1 MAINPYR
8 GLPSAQYW
16 RSGVADVGLG
26 QFDPIESVKFQ
37 ISQSDKIST
46 LGSCFAQH
54 LARHIH
60 KSGYNYLVTE
70 PLRSDEEQ
78 TDTARLMASQ
88 FSARYGN
95 VYTVRQALQLLD
107 RASGWVPKEGIWE
120 REGRFYDAFR
130 PNVFAGGFK
139 SEDDLINARTS
150 HLAAVNRVFTDSD
163 VVVFTLGLTEAWT
176 SSLDGAVYPIAP
188 GVVADSMDEARHSF
202 KNFTYPEV
210 LSDLLAWCL
219 RLRDM
224 NPAVRILLTVS
235 PVPLNATYVPQNV
248 WTSTTYSKAVLRS
261 VAGDVSRELEYVD
274 YFPSYEIITCPQVQG
289 RYFEDDLR
297 EVKDVGVRHV
307 MKVFG
312 RHYFES
318 TDLKTDK
325 KSLEAASTPRTS
337 RASGVSDVF
346 CDEDLLDQE

>member
-26 QFDPIESVKFQ
+26 QFDPVESVKFK
-37 ISQSDKIST
+37 ISQADKIST

-54 LARHIH
+54 LARHIL

-70 PLRSDEEQ
+70 PLAAEEDQ
-78 TDTARLMASQ
+78 TEAAALMASQ

-107 RASGWVPKEGIWE
+107 RANGWVPQEDIWE
-120 REGRFYDAFR
+120 RDGRFYDPFR

-139 SEDDLINARTS
+139 SEDNLKQARTS
-150 HLAAVNRVFTDSD
+150 HLAAVNRVFTESD

-176 SSLDGAVYPIAP
+176 SSLDGAIYPIAP
-188 GVVADSMDEARHSF
+188 GVVADSMDESRHSF
-202 KNFTYPEV
+202 KNFSYPEV

-248 WTSTTYSKAVLRS
+248 WISTAYSKAVLRA
-261 VAGDVSRELEYVD
+261 VAGDVSKELEYVD

-297 EVKDVGVRHV
+297 NIKDVGVRHV

-312 RHYFES
+312 RHYLVDNRS
-318 TDLKTDK
+318 GAK
-325 KSLEAASTPRTS
+325 KPLDNSRQPKQTS
-337 RASGVSDVF
+337 RAAGVSNVF
-346 CDEDLLDQE
+346 CDEDLLDQ

>member
-26 QFDPIESVKFQ
+26 QFDPVESVKFQ
-37 ISQSDKIST
+37 ISQTDKIST

-60 KSGYNYLVTE
+60 QSGYNYLVTE

-78 TDTARLMASQ
+78 TDASRLMASQ

-107 RASGWVPKEGIWE
+107 RANGWAPQEDIWE
-120 REGRFYDAFR
+120 REGRFYDPFR

-139 SEDDLINARTS
+139 SEDDLIKARTS
-150 HLAAVNRVFTDSD
+150 HLAAVNRVFTESD

-188 GVVADSMDEARHSF
+188 GVVADSMDESRHSF

-248 WTSTTYSKAVLRS
+248 WSSTTYSKAVLRA
-261 VAGDVSRELEYVD
+261 VAGDVARELEYVD

-318 TDLKTDK
+318 TDLKTNK
-325 KSLEAASTPRTS
+325 KSSESTSATRTS

-346 CDEDLLDQE
+346 CDEDLLDQ

>member
-26 QFDPIESVKFQ
+26 QFDPVESVKFQ
-37 ISQSDKIST
+37 ISQSDRIST

-70 PLRSDEEQ
+70 PLATHEEQ
-78 TDTARLMASQ
+78 TEAAVLMASQ

-107 RASGWVPKEGIWE
+107 RANGWTPVEGIWE
-120 REGRFYDAFR
+120 REGRFFDAFR
-130 PNVFAGGFK
+130 PNVFAGGFN
-139 SEDDLINARTS
+139 SESELIEARTS
-150 HLAAVNRVFTDSD
+150 HLAAVNRVFTESD
-163 VVVFTLGLTEAWT
+163 VVVFTLGLTETWT
-176 SSLDGAVYPIAP
+176 SSVDGAVYPIAP
-188 GVVADSMDEARHSF
+188 GVVAGSMDELRHSF

-219 RLRDM
+219 KLRNM
-224 NPAVRILLTVS
+224 NPDVRILLTVS

-248 WTSTTYSKAVLRS
+248 WTSTTYSKAVLRA
-261 VAGDVSRELEYVD
+261 VAGDVSKELAYVD

-307 MKVFG
+307 MKIFG
-312 RHYFES
+312 RHYFEDKE
-318 TDLKTDK
+318 TDMK
-325 KSLEAASTPRTS
+325 KSTVSVQHSQVS
-337 RASGVSDVF
+337 RATGVSNVF
-346 CDEDLLDQE
+346 CDEDLLDQ